1 MDPTCGS
8 TVFTAIIAT
17 VVLGGVTSGVLTN
30 LFVEQTMKH
39 YAGVVIDMGLNFDEL
54 RKIFPQGRYRV
65 QRVEGSDTLAFL
77 QHMESQGPW
86 RCCRFKYGFSET
98 STGEMVFEMH
108 YNSTPLAGQ
117 SSHIGLVWKR
127 II

>member
-1 MDPTCGS
+1 MDPICGS
-8 TVFTAIIAT
+8 TVFAAIIAS
-17 VVLGGVTSGVLTN
+17 VVLGGVASGVLMN
-30 LFVEQTMKH
+30 FLVEQTMKH
-39 YAGVVIDMGLNFDEL
+39 YAGVVIDMDLDFGEL

-65 QRVEGSDTLAFL
+65 QRMSGSDNLAFL

-86 RCCRFKYGFSET
+86 RCCRFKHGFSET
-98 STGEMVFEMH
+98 STGDMIFEMH